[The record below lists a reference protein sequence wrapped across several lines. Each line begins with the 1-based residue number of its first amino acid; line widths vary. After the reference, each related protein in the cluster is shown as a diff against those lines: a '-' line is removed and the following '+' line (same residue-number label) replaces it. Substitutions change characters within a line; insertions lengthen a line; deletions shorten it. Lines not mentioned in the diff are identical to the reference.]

1 MTAPA
6 AAAPVGVRTSRGAP
20 PVWWVVMKQ
29 ELLELWAGG
38 RVLNFLVLFTLLMS
52 LTAFLLATNTELH
65 LLDPEQTVVVRSDI
79 GADVRPVH
87 RSGDR
92 RREHQR

>member
-1 MTAPA
+1 
-6 AAAPVGVRTSRGAP
+6 
-20 PVWWVVMKQ
+20 MKQ

-65 LLDPEQTVVVRSDI
+65 LLEP
-79 GADVRPVH
+79 GADCG
-87 RSGDR
+87 SWL
-92 RREHQR
+92 